1 MRLVVLAKPGGA
13 HLSVLERLPAD
24 VKATIGPDVK
34 SLSGVI
40 EEAEV
45 IVNGGHD
52 GEVLQALWPKAKSLK
67 WIHSLSAGV
76 ENLVFPELRKSLIP
90 LTNARGVYKKSLAEF
105 AILGMLYF
113 AKDVRRLMRQH
124 QAGQWEQF
132 DVEEIRLQVCG
143 VVGYGEIGR
152 EVAKL
157 AKTMGMTVL
166 ATRRRVVESSDEF
179 ADEILPANRMADVLS
194 RSDYVIACSPLT
206 PETRHMIGA
215 QEFAAM
221 KPSGVFMNIG
231 RGAVVDEPAMIAALS
246 EGKIRGA
253 ALDVFETEPLPKDSP
268 LWRLENVLLSPHSA
282 DHTATW
288 QQDSV
293 EFFLENFARY
303 RKGEPLLNVVDKQ
316 AGY

>member
-1 MRLVVLAKPGGA
+1 MK
-13 HLSVLERLPAD
+13 RLPAG
-24 VKATIGPDVK
+24 VKVTIGPDVE
-34 SLSGVI
+34 SVSEVI

-45 IVNGGHD
+45 ILNGGHD
-52 GEVLQALWPKAKSLK
+52 GEVLQALWPRTKSLK
-67 WIHSLSAGV
+67 WVHSLSAGV
-76 ENLVFPELRKSLIP
+76 ENLVFPELRNSPVP
-90 LTNARGVYKKSLAEF
+90 LTNARGVFKKSLAEF
-105 AILGMLYF
+105 AILGMLFF
-113 AKDVRRLMRQH
+113 AKDVRRLIRQRE
-124 QAGQWEQF
+124 AAQWEQF

-143 VVGYGEIGR
+143 VIGYGEIGR

-157 AKTMGMTVL
+157 AKAMGMTVL
-166 ATRRRVVESSDEF
+166 ATRRRVAAPSDEF
-179 ADEILPANRMADVLS
+179 ADEILPAEKMAALLG

-206 PETRHMIGA
+206 PETRYMIGA
-215 QEFAAM
+215 REFAAM
-221 KPSGVFMNIG
+221 KPSAVFMNIG
-231 RGAVVDEPAMIAALS
+231 RGPVVDEPAMIAALS

-253 ALDVFETEPLPKDSP
+253 ALDVFETEPLPQDSP

-288 QQDSV
+288 QQESV